1 MTLTRSLIVAQ
12 TFAATLFIAGLGFA
26 EDNDSAKTV
35 TSAES
40 FVVETHHRAY
50 TNFKQIDTVGF
61 ADPFYIGEEEWEARI
76 ILFNPHLGITMK
88 GEALQMSDS
97 LRNPAIRIR
106 VEHADTLIQESW
118 GFFFTDAPHFRREN
132 MLGFRLLEYNVGDE
146 YIPVPPPET
155 EPASPKEN

>member
-1 MTLTRSLIVAQ
+1 MTLTRLLLVAH
-12 TFAATLFIAGLGFA
+12 TLVATLFMAGLCLA
-26 EDNDSAKTV
+26 EESDSAITA
-35 TSAES
+35 TSEES

-97 LRNPAIRIR
+97 LRNPAIRVR
-106 VEHADTLIQESW
+106 VEHADTLVQESW

-155 EPASPKEN
+155 APAPPKEN